1 MAARLRARAL
11 RGGAAPPPVRALPVK
26 TPFSCAPQPRALT
39 RPLPRPRPSHDQPLP
54 FHYIE
59 IATALFKHAG
69 DAFGERRQRI
79 YDLVETIR
87 SVRFNKIERGLRK
100 LDGANVAFIRL
111 NNVSAMEARAQR
123 HVTRVCHSWR
133 CTRALALRVH
143 AATC

>member
-1 MAARLRARAL
+1 VRCVAALLRLPCARCPRKPPFRARPNL
-11 RGGAAPPPVRALPVK
+11 APSRA
-26 TPFSCAPQPRALT
+26 
-39 RPLPRPRPSHDQPLP
+39 PLPRPRPSPDQPLP

-111 NNVSAMEARAQR
+111 NNVSAMEARTQR
-123 HVTRVCHSWR
+123 HATRVWHSWR
-133 CTRALALRVH
+133 HWLFSVALCTL
-143 AATC
+143 C